1 MAYSVFALAE
11 EKNVGVIVRS
21 VLLKG
26 ALTERADHLPDHL
39 EPLRARSRRFRQ
51 LVAESGL
58 PLDPAQVALAFAL
71 AQPQIDAVLMGV
83 RTLDE
88 LTDNLAALNATLPPA
103 FVEQLA
109 ALRIDDET
117 FINPGKWGIA

>member
-1 MAYSVFALAE
+1 
-11 EKNVGVIVRS
+11 
-21 VLLKG
+21 
-26 ALTERADHLPDHL
+26 
-39 EPLRARSRRFRQ
+39 
-51 LVAESGL
+51 
-58 PLDPAQVALAFAL
+58 
-71 AQPQIDAVLMGV
+71 MGV